1 MVTKAR
7 GNRLGGLEKA
17 GWQRCLIWD
26 YLERVPEEV
35 GLFLHLEGLVLNGEK
50 RRTSRIVSKAGGSG
64 NGGDVRVWG
73 MTSHCEALNPLLGSR
88 EKSLSMHNSCGLWL
102 TKLFFVHRLL
112 ASSQLL

>member
-1 MVTKAR
+1 MVIKAW

-17 GWQRCLIWD
+17 GWQRCLIRD

-35 GLFLHLEGLVLNGEK
+35 GLLLHLEGLVLNGEK
-50 RRTSRIVSKAGGSG
+50 RSTSRIVSKAGGSG

-73 MTSHCEALNPLLGSR
+73 MTSHCQALNALPGSR
-88 EKSLSMHNSCGLWL
+88 EKYLSMHNSCGLWL
-102 TKLFFVHRLL
+102 TKLFSVHRLL